1 MTEYYEEGG
10 LLYEHSPPM
19 HIKVESPEGPFG
31 GGVSE
36 DGFPRE
42 DEDSEG
48 SCDQSSG
55 LPGGLPFNVVV
66 VHPNIMTPG
75 MSSDDLLS
83 MEQPGGAGKRKS
95 RFSGAELEV
104 LVSEVTRCEGEL
116 FGPAG
121 RLRRRERERIWAG
134 ILERVNAVSRVP
146 RTLREVKKRW
156 DDLKRRNGGRLADA
170 RHRTCYLPSNRGASM
185 LGRSAQASPRLHQ
198 ARQKQSTRGKA
209 SFTCLTDTEPV
220 GGGEGSERDGFEKDE
235 DSGEREGEVGEAEC
249 EGAESSMEEKLG
261 LGLGL
266 GIGPPPNSERWL
278 PPSPL
283 YSAPFLNGTPQPSPQ
298 PSLGAQQGPLEAPP
312 RGLWLEDELRGVG
325 EAALQL
331 GDRVEQS
338 LREFGEGF
346 RCDMRTLVASQ
357 EALATS
363 LQQNNVLLQR
373 LLGVLEAQQQQQQPP
388 QQQPHHSQKQQPQQ
402 SIMQQPQQLQQQQPQ
417 PQQPIQQ
424 QQPQQQQQIQPQQQ
438 QLLLQQPQLVQQQ
451 QQQQIQPQ
459 QQQLLLQQPQL
470 VQQQQQQL
478 QLLPQ
483 QQHPQSPSNQPILA
497 VAPVPPPPDILDGT
511 TRPDPPAVING
522 PVQRPRRG
530 RIVDHR
536 RRRRR

>member
-10 LLYEHSPPM
+10 LLYEQSPPM

-31 GGVSE
+31 GGASE
-36 DGFPRE
+36 NGFPRE
-42 DEDSEG
+42 DEDSDG

-66 VHPNIMTPG
+66 VHPNIMAPG

-83 MEQPGGAGKRKS
+83 IEQMSAALAAGGAGKRKS

-170 RHRTCYLPSNRGASM
+170 RHRSCYLPSSRGASM
-185 LGRSAQASPRLHQ
+185 LGRPSQPSPRLQQ
-198 ARQKQSTRGKA
+198 ARLKQSARPKP
-209 SFTCLTDTEPV
+209 SFPCFPDSDTV
-220 GGGEGSERDGFEKDE
+220 GVEGSERDGLEKDE
-235 DSGEREGEVGEAEC
+235 DNPERDRDMGEPDC
-249 EGAESSMEEKLG
+249 EPVENSMEDKLG

-266 GIGPPPNSERWL
+266 GIGPPPPSERWL

-283 YSAPFLNGTPQPSPQ
+283 YSAPFLNGSPQPSSPQ

-312 RGLWLEDELRGVG
+312 RSSWLEDELRGLG
-325 EAALQL
+325 EAAIQL
-331 GDRVEQS
+331 GNQVEKS

-346 RCDMRTLVASQ
+346 RQDMRTLVASQ
-357 EALATS
+357 EALAVS

-373 LLGVLEAQQQQQQPP
+373 LLGVLEAQQQP
-388 QQQPHHSQKQQPQQ
+388 QPQQ
-402 SIMQQPQQLQQQQPQ
+402 RVQQVHQTPQQHLQPQPVQQQLQHLESQQQRIDTPLQAQLKQQQSHIVQQHQTQIQQQPQ
-417 PQQPIQQ
+417 AT
-424 QQPQQQQQIQPQQQ
+424 
-438 QLLLQQPQLVQQQ
+438 
-451 QQQQIQPQ
+451 
-459 QQQLLLQQPQL
+459 
-470 VQQQQQQL
+470 
-478 QLLPQ
+478 
-483 QQHPQSPSNQPILA
+483 QHSNSQSTVA
-497 VAPVPPPPDILDGT
+497 VVPAKSSPDIHGT
-511 TRPDPPAVING
+511 FPSDPPTDTNG
-522 PVQRPRRG
+522 SVQRPRRG
-530 RIVDHR
+530 RAVDHR

>member
-83 MEQPGGAGKRKS
+83 MEQHRGMSSVLAAGGAGKRKS

-170 RHRTCYLPSNRGASM
+170 RHRTCYLPSNRGASI
-185 LGRSAQASPRLHQ
+185 LERSAQASPRLHQ

-209 SFTCLTDTEPV
+209 SFTCFTDTEPV

-235 DSGEREGEVGEAEC
+235 DSGEREGEVGEVEC
-249 EGAESSMEEKLG
+249 EGAESSMEEK

-312 RGLWLEDELRGVG
+312 RGLWLEDELRGMG

-346 RCDMRTLVASQ
+346 RREMRTLVASQ

-373 LLGVLEAQQQQQQPP
+373 LLGVLEAQQQQQQQQQPPP

-402 SIMQQPQQLQQQQPQ
+402 SITQQPQQLQQQQPQ
-417 PQQPIQQ
+417 PQQPIQ
-424 QQPQQQQQIQPQQQ
+424 PQQQQQIQQ

-451 QQQQIQPQ
+451 QIQP
-459 QQQLLLQQPQL
+459 
-470 VQQQQQQL
+470 
-478 QLLPQ
+478 LPQ
-483 QQHPQSPSNQPILA
+483 QPQHPQSPSNQPTLA

-522 PVQRPRRG
+522 IVQRPRRG

>member
-10 LLYEHSPPM
+10 LLYEHSPPK
-19 HIKVESPEGPFG
+19 HIKEESPEGPCG

-42 DEDSEG
+42 DDDSEG
-48 SCDQSSG
+48 SCDHNGS
-55 LPGGLPFNVVV
+55 LPDGLPFNVVV
-66 VHPNIMTPG
+66 VHPNVVAPG
-75 MSSDDLLS
+75 LSSDDLFYT
-83 MEQPGGAGKRKS
+83 EQSRGVSSTLAAGSGGKRKS

-170 RHRTCYLPSNRGASM
+170 RYRSCYVPPSRGV
-185 LGRSAQASPRLHQ
+185 LGRSAQASPRLQQGHQ
-198 ARQKQSTRGKA
+198 KPSTRGKGSTL
-209 SFTCLTDTEPV
+209 SFSDTDAV
-220 GGGEGSERDGFEKDE
+220 GGGGGEGSERDGFEKDDE
-235 DSGEREGEVGEAEC
+235 PGEHDRDEGEGEC
-249 EGAESSMEEKLG
+249 GEGADSSMEDKLG

-266 GIGPPPNSERWL
+266 GIVPPPTSERWL

-298 PSLGAQQGPLEAPP
+298 PSLGAHQGLLEAPP
-312 RGLWLEDELRGVG
+312 PRVSWLEDELRGLG
-325 EAALQL
+325 EAAVRL

-346 RCDMRTLVASQ
+346 RRDMRTLVSSQ
-357 EALATS
+357 EALSVS

-373 LLGVLEAQQQQQQPP
+373 LLGLLESQQQQQTQHHPK
-388 QQQPHHSQKQQPQQ
+388 PHPHQQ
-402 SIMQQPQQLQQQQPQ
+402 S
-417 PQQPIQQ
+417 
-424 QQPQQQQQIQPQQQ
+424 QQPQQQQPHHHPPIQPNQV
-438 QLLLQQPQLVQQQ
+438 L
-451 QQQQIQPQ
+451 
-459 QQQLLLQQPQL
+459 
-470 VQQQQQQL
+470 QQQQQQL
-478 QLLPQ
+478 QPQ
-483 QQHPQSPSNQPILA
+483 QEQEHQHPTNSNDQLPTSLPSEPS
-497 VAPVPPPPDILDGT
+497 PPDILDGT
-511 TRPDPPAVING
+511 THPEPSTNVNG
-522 PVQRPRRG
+522 TTQRSRRG
-530 RIVDHR
+530 RTGDQR